1 MKQQRKLEQKQS
13 IPNLS
18 NIKSAQQALN
28 TLAVNNPTAW
38 INVPQYKKE
47 LALRELSIVSKVLNN
62 RKSTKEAYTSII
74 SQLKKNVNVYNE
86 LKEEAKELFS
96 KDFDLDISI
105 IADEIKADFNN
116 IDLANLKTMYENA
129 SAYFHK
135 ANRGLANLMA
145 NFASFFDETGPKYLL
160 REYYNELAEKHGQD
174 FKRLY
179 RGKSADWEAYIQN
192 SQDLVNSKAI
202 EYVKQIEALTEAE
215 AQKQLDKLYDDFQAS
230 LVDDTARAYVLDMIK
245 ENGGI
250 HGIQK
255 YDNEHSFRAWIQMRH
270 DILYELSY
278 DTDESKFGSTAPRTI
293 SKSES
298 DELIAEMRELGDVEN
313 FDWSDYR

>member
-13 IPNLS
+13 IQNLS

-28 TLAVNNPTAW
+28 TLVVNNPTAW

-47 LALRELSIVSKVLNN
+47 LALRELSIVGKVLNN
-62 RKSTKEAYTSII
+62 RKSSKQAYKSII

-105 IADEIKADFNN
+105 IADEIKEFTN
-116 IDLANLKTMYENA
+116 IDLANLKTLYENA

-135 ANRGLANLMA
+135 ANRGLPTLMQ
-145 NFASFFDETGPKYLL
+145 NFAGYFDETGPKYLL
-160 REYYNELAEKHGQD
+160 REYYNELAEMHGQE

-179 RGKSADWEAYIQN
+179 RGKSADWESYIQN
-192 SQDLVNSKAI
+192 SQDIVNSKTI
-202 EYVKQIEALTEAE
+202 DFYKQVEAMTEAD
-215 AQKQLDKLYDDFQAS
+215 AKKALDKLYEDFDAS

-245 ENGGI
+245 ENQGI
-250 HGIQK
+250 HGIQQ
-255 YDNEHSFRAWIQMRH
+255 YDNVHSFRAWIQMRH
-270 DILYELSY
+270 DILYELLFE
-278 DTDESKFGSTAPRTI
+278 DETKFGSNTPRSI
-293 SKSES
+293 SASES
-298 DELIAEMRELGDVEN
+298 DALIAEMRELGDVEN

>member
-13 IPNLS
+13 IQNLS

-28 TLAVNNPTAW
+28 TLVVNNPTAW

-47 LALRELSIVSKVLNN
+47 LALRELSIVGKVLNN
-62 RKSTKEAYTSII
+62 RKSSKQAYKSII

-105 IADEIKADFNN
+105 IADEIKEFTN
-116 IDLANLKTMYENA
+116 IDLANLKTLYENA

-135 ANRGLANLMA
+135 ANRGLPTLMQ
-145 NFASFFDETGPKYLL
+145 NFAGYFDETGPKYLL
-160 REYYNELAEKHGQD
+160 REYYNELAEMHGQE

-192 SQDLVNSKAI
+192 SQDIVNSKTI
-202 EYVKQIEALTEAE
+202 DFYKQVEAMSEAE
-215 AQKQLDKLYDDFQAS
+215 AKKALDKLYEDFDAS

-245 ENGGI
+245 ENQGI
-250 HGIQK
+250 HGIQQ
-255 YDNEHSFRAWIQMRH
+255 YDNVHSFRAWIQMRH
-270 DILYELSY
+270 DILYELLFE
-278 DTDESKFGSTAPRTI
+278 DETKFGSNTPRSI
-293 SKSES
+293 SASES
-298 DELIAEMRELGDVEN
+298 DALIAEMRELGDVEN

>member
-13 IPNLS
+13 IQNLS

-28 TLAVNNPTAW
+28 TLVVNNPTAW

-62 RKSTKEAYTSII
+62 RKSTKQAYTSII
-74 SQLKKNVNVYNE
+74 SQLKQNVNVYNE

-105 IADEIKADFNN
+105 IADEIKEFTN

-135 ANRGLANLMA
+135 ANRGLATLME
-145 NFASFFDETGPKYLL
+145 NFAGFFDETGPKYLL
-160 REYYNELAEKHGQD
+160 REYYNELAEKHKQD
-174 FKRLY
+174 FKHLY

-192 SQDLVNSKAI
+192 SQDIVNSKAI
-202 EYVKQIEALTEAE
+202 DFYKQVEAMTEAE
-215 AQKQLDKLYDDFQAS
+215 AKKTLDKLYEDFDAS

-245 ENGGI
+245 ENQGI

-270 DILYELSY
+270 DILYELY
-278 DTDESKFGSTAPRTI
+278 FEDETKFGSNAPRSI
-293 SKSES
+293 SASES
-298 DELIAEMRELGDVEN
+298 DELIAEMRKLGDVEN
-313 FDWSDYR
+313 FDWSDYQ

>member
-1 MKQQRKLEQKQS
+1 MKQQQKLAQKQS
-13 IPNLS
+13 IQNIDIS
-18 NIKSAQQALN
+18 NIKSA
-28 TLAVNNPTAW
+28 
-38 INVPQYKKE
+38 K
-47 LALRELSIVSKVLNN
+47 LALRTFKNNSPETVITDYKKSPEYTDLSVIDNVINKRKVRRPKLN
-62 RKSTKEAYTSII
+62 TII
-74 SQLKKNVNVYNE
+74 SQTVKKVNAYKE
-86 LKEEAKELFS
+86 LKDEAKELFS

-105 IADEIKADFNN
+105 IADEIKAGFNN

-135 ANRGLANLMA
+135 GNRGLANLMA
-145 NFASFFDETGPKYLL
+145 DFASYFDETGPKYLL

-192 SQDLVNSKAI
+192 SQDIVNTKTI
-202 EYVKQIEALTEAE
+202 EYEKQLEAMTEAE
-215 AQKQLDKLYDDFQAS
+215 AQKNFEKLYDDFQAS

-245 ENGGI
+245 ENQGI

-255 YDNEHSFRAWIQMRH
+255 FDNEHSFRAWIQMRH
-270 DILYELSY
+270 DILYELAF
-278 DTDESKFGSTAPRTI
+278 DTDETKFGSNAPRSI

-298 DELIAEMRELGDVEN
+298 DEIIAEMRELGPVEEI
-313 FDWSDYR
+313 DWSEYQ

>member
-13 IPNLS
+13 IQNIDIG
-18 NIKSAQQALN
+18 NIKSAKLALHTLKNN
-28 TLAVNNPTAW
+28 TSKPF
-38 INVPQYKKE
+38 IIDYKK
-47 LALRELSIVSKVLNN
+47 ALKFTGLSTVDEFNYIK
-62 RKSTKEAYTSII
+62 KSSISSYTSII
-74 SQLKKNVNVYNE
+74 SHLKQDVNGYKE

-105 IADEIKADFNN
+105 IADEIKEFTN

-135 ANRGLANLMA
+135 ANRGLSTLME
-145 NFASFFDETGPKYLL
+145 NFARYFDETGPKYLL
-160 REYYNELAEKHGQD
+160 REYYNELAEKHKQD

-179 RGKSADWEAYIQN
+179 RGKSADWEDYIQN
-192 SQDLVNSKAI
+192 SQDIVNNKAI
-202 EYVKQIEALTEAE
+202 EFYKQVEAMTEAE
-215 AQKQLDKLYDDFQAS
+215 AKKSLDKLYEDFDAS

-245 ENGGI
+245 ENQGI

-270 DILYELSY
+270 DILYELY
-278 DTDESKFGSTAPRTI
+278 FEDETKFGSNAPRSI
-293 SKSES
+293 SVSES
-298 DELIAEMRELGDVEN
+298 DALIAEMREIGPVEDI
-313 FDWSDYR
+313 DWSSYK

>member
-1 MKQQRKLEQKQS
+1 MKQQRKLEQS

-47 LALRELSIVSKVLNN
+47 LALRELSIVGKVLNN
-62 RKSTKEAYTSII
+62 RKSSKQTYKSII

-135 ANRGLANLMA
+135 ANRGLPTLMQ
-145 NFASFFDETGPKYLL
+145 NFAGYFDETGPKYLL
-160 REYYNELAEKHGQD
+160 REYYNELAEMHGQE

-192 SQDLVNSKAI
+192 SQDIVNSKTI
-202 EYVKQIEALTEAE
+202 DFYKQVEAMSEAE
-215 AQKQLDKLYDDFQAS
+215 AKKALDKLYEDFDAS

-245 ENGGI
+245 ENQGI
-250 HGIQK
+250 HGIQQ
-255 YDNEHSFRAWIQMRH
+255 YDNVHSFRAWIQMRH
-270 DILYELSY
+270 DILYELLFE
-278 DTDESKFGSTAPRTI
+278 DETKFGSNTPRSI
-293 SKSES
+293 SASES
-298 DELIAEMRELGDVEN
+298 DALIAEMRELGDVEN

>member
-13 IPNLS
+13 IQNLS

-28 TLAVNNPTAW
+28 TLVVNNPTAW

-47 LALRELSIVSKVLNN
+47 LALRELSIVGKVLNN
-62 RKSTKEAYTSII
+62 RKSSKQAYKSII

-135 ANRGLANLMA
+135 ANRGLPTLMQ
-145 NFASFFDETGPKYLL
+145 NFARYFDETGPKYLL
-160 REYYNELAEKHGQD
+160 REYYNELAEMHGQE

-179 RGKSADWEAYIQN
+179 RGKSADWESYIQN
-192 SQDLVNSKAI
+192 SQDIVNSKTI
-202 EYVKQIEALTEAE
+202 DFYKQVEAMTEAE
-215 AQKQLDKLYDDFQAS
+215 AKKALDKLYEDFDAS

-245 ENGGI
+245 ENQGI

-270 DILYELSY
+270 DILYELY
-278 DTDESKFGSTAPRTI
+278 FEDETKFGSNAPRSI
-293 SKSES
+293 SVSES
-298 DELIAEMRELGDVEN
+298 DALIAEMREIGPVEDI
-313 FDWSDYR
+313 DWSSYK

>member
-13 IPNLS
+13 IQNIDIG
-18 NIKSAQQALN
+18 NIKSAKLALHTLKNN
-28 TLAVNNPTAW
+28 TQKPF
-38 INVPQYKKE
+38 IIDYKK
-47 LALRELSIVSKVLNN
+47 ALKFTGLSTVDEFNYIK
-62 RKSTKEAYTSII
+62 KSSISSYTSII
-74 SQLKKNVNVYNE
+74 SHLKQDVNGYNE

-105 IADEIKADFNN
+105 IADEIKDFNN

-135 ANRGLANLMA
+135 GNRGLANLMA
-145 NFASFFDETGPKYLL
+145 DFASYFDETGPKYLL

-192 SQDLVNSKAI
+192 SQDLVNAKTI
-202 EYVKQIEALTEAE
+202 EYEKQLEAMTEAE
-215 AQKQLDKLYDDFQAS
+215 AQKNFEKLYDDFQAS

-245 ENGGI
+245 ENQGI

-255 YDNEHSFRAWIQMRH
+255 FDNEHSFRAWIQMRH
-270 DILYELSY
+270 DILYELAF
-278 DTDESKFGSTAPRTI
+278 DTDETKFGSNAPRSI

-298 DELIAEMRELGDVEN
+298 DEIIAEMRELGPVEEI
-313 FDWSDYR
+313 DWSEYQ

>member
-13 IPNLS
+13 IQNLS

-28 TLAVNNPTAW
+28 TLVVNNPTAW

-62 RKSTKEAYTSII
+62 RKSTKQAYTSII
-74 SQLKKNVNVYNE
+74 SQLKQNVNVYNE

-135 ANRGLANLMA
+135 ANRGLPTLMQ
-145 NFASFFDETGPKYLL
+145 NFARYFDETGPKYLL
-160 REYYNELAEKHGQD
+160 REYYNELAEMHGQD
-174 FKRLY
+174 FKHLY
-179 RGKSADWEAYIQN
+179 RGKSADWESYIQN
-192 SQDLVNSKAI
+192 SQDIVNSKTI
-202 EYVKQIEALTEAE
+202 DFYKQVEAMTEAE
-215 AQKQLDKLYDDFQAS
+215 AKKALDKLYEDFDAS

-245 ENGGI
+245 ENQGI
-250 HGIQK
+250 KGIQQ
-255 YDNEHSFRAWIQMRH
+255 YDNVHSFRAWIQMRH
-270 DILYELSY
+270 DILYELLFE
-278 DTDESKFGSTAPRTI
+278 DENKFGSNAPRSI
-293 SKSES
+293 SASES

-313 FDWSDYR
+313 FDWSDYQ

>member
-13 IPNLS
+13 IQNLS

-28 TLAVNNPTAW
+28 TLVVNNPTAW

-47 LALRELSIVSKVLNN
+47 LALRELSIVGKVLNN
-62 RKSTKEAYTSII
+62 RKSSKQAYKSII

-135 ANRGLANLMA
+135 ANRGLPTLMQ
-145 NFASFFDETGPKYLL
+145 NFAGYFDETGPKYLL
-160 REYYNELAEKHGQD
+160 REYYNELAEMHGQE

-179 RGKSADWEAYIQN
+179 RGKSADWESYIQN
-192 SQDLVNSKAI
+192 SQDIVNSKTI
-202 EYVKQIEALTEAE
+202 DFYKQVEAMTEAE
-215 AQKQLDKLYDDFQAS
+215 AKKTLDKLYEDFDAS

-245 ENGGI
+245 ENQGI
-250 HGIQK
+250 HGIQQ
-255 YDNEHSFRAWIQMRH
+255 YDNVHSFRAWIQMRH
-270 DILYELSY
+270 DILYELLFE
-278 DTDESKFGSTAPRTI
+278 DETKFGSNTPRSI
-293 SKSES
+293 SASES
-298 DELIAEMRELGDVEN
+298 DALIAEMRELGDVEN

>member
-1 MKQQRKLEQKQS
+1 MKQQQKLTQKQS
-13 IPNLS
+13 IQNIDIG
-18 NIKSAQQALN
+18 NIKSAKLALHTLKNN
-28 TLAVNNPTAW
+28 TSKPF
-38 INVPQYKKE
+38 IIDYKK
-47 LALRELSIVSKVLNN
+47 ALKFTGLSTVDEFNYIK
-62 RKSTKEAYTSII
+62 KSSISSYTSII
-74 SQLKKNVNVYNE
+74 SHLKQDVNGYKE

-105 IADEIKADFNN
+105 IADEIKDFTN

-135 ANRGLANLMA
+135 GNRGLANLMA

-245 ENGGI
+245 ENQGI

-278 DTDESKFGSTAPRTI
+278 DTDESKFGSTAPRSI
-293 SKSES
+293 SVSES
-298 DELIAEMRELGDVEN
+298 DALIAEMREIGPVEDI
-313 FDWSDYR
+313 DWSSYK